1 MIGTDTRLIFNEKHD
16 LSVKRQLSKRV
27 LRVAELMILL
37 GGGPASYLEC
47 GGNALPPEAVTRY
60 FPPGFLP
67 EEAVSSYLALCSLLD
82 SDEIFF
88 PDRIQTHVLRGVLSE
103 YVAGMDR
110 GGIGTLTRFDN
121 HKEVYAAV
129 RAGLKSLASGR
140 WDPPFIYLFAYDYAG
155 APTTCSSAGR
165 CPTSSSRSYP
175 PWPVT
180 HEQRLLH
187 AALSAI
193 CAEGA
198 FFMRL

>member
-155 APTTCSSAGR
+155 CDRPAVQFVMRSLEAMR
-165 CPTSSSRSYP
+165 CTDY
-175 PWPVT
+175 
-180 HEQRLLH
+180 LLLGGKMPDIQFPFIP
-187 AALSAI
+187 AMARDA
-193 CAEGA
+193 
-198 FFMRL
+198 

>member
-155 APTTCSSAGR
+155 CDRSAVQFVMRSLEDMR
-165 CPTSSSRSYP
+165 CTDY
-175 PWPVT
+175 
-180 HEQRLLH
+180 LLLGGKMPDIQFPFIP
-187 AALSAI
+187 AMARDA
-193 CAEGA
+193 
-198 FFMRL
+198 

>member
-47 GGNALPPEAVTRY
+47 GGNALPP
-60 FPPGFLP
+60 
-67 EEAVSSYLALCSLLD
+67 EAVSSYLALCSLLD

-140 WDPPFIYLFAYDYAG
+140 WDPPFIYLLAYDYAG
-155 APTTCSSAGR
+155 CDRPAVQFVMRSLEDMR
-165 CPTSSSRSYP
+165 CTDY
-175 PWPVT
+175 
-180 HEQRLLH
+180 LLLGGKMPDIQFPFIP
-187 AALSAI
+187 AMARDA
-193 CAEGA
+193 
-198 FFMRL
+198 